1 MDGLKN
7 VISFCNE
14 ESEKNFNFT
23 HVDDY
28 IFSPTETI
36 ITHSKGAIIIP
47 LVRFFGLNNKQSDI
61 FITSSKNKKCYNS
74 LEMRNHICRYLNYF
88 IKFYDPD
95 MELLSIMNQVKYLLD
110 YEPRYKKDDF
120 IFDIVRY
127 ILSPTIRAKVERMV
141 EDNYT
146 IDLTYRPKQ
155 NQALQ
160 YDNRHGKMLMQM
172 TLFMNMIIPLATHF
186 IYTRNV
192 EVVDDFLLEIFDPVI
207 NAFPD
212 VDMFSKLCE
221 TSNTSVKNNRNRNPV
236 IWQKQD
242 IRGKN
247 VTTHSLSSV
256 HNIILNI
263 MPKYTFNQ
271 HMVNFN
277 FTSIKRNIG
286 FQITDIEFEY
296 NFIPLSSS
304 KRDED
309 SNSDYDKF
317 ESFLVKQNE
326 AKYLQNKVNCEET
339 CDYIDRIFGP
349 FDPNEIAY
357 YEKNLQKYGET
368 SIQTFQKELV
378 FYVFYKYF
386 GDTVSIYGINN
397 HDYIKMII
405 AAKRIMKNNSML
417 ILPEILSGKIEKYV
431 SRKSVNKSMM
441 TKIKTSSYYQDVID
455 KYRDE
460 KLVKRILSIV
470 ASIVSSEI
478 TFVNYEEQSLTG
490 NPIPIN
496 QDIIC
501 EEVLMFSLL
510 I

>member
-172 TLFMNMIIPLATHF
+172 TLFMNMIIP
-186 IYTRNV
+186 
-192 EVVDDFLLEIFDPVI
+192 D
-207 NAFPD
+207 
-212 VDMFSKLCE
+212 
-221 TSNTSVKNNRNRNPV
+221 
-236 IWQKQD
+236 
-242 IRGKN
+242 
-247 VTTHSLSSV
+247 
-256 HNIILNI
+256 
-263 MPKYTFNQ
+263 
-271 HMVNFN
+271 
-277 FTSIKRNIG
+277 
-286 FQITDIEFEY
+286 
-296 NFIPLSSS
+296 
-304 KRDED
+304 
-309 SNSDYDKF
+309 
-317 ESFLVKQNE
+317 
-326 AKYLQNKVNCEET
+326 
-339 CDYIDRIFGP
+339 
-349 FDPNEIAY
+349 
-357 YEKNLQKYGET
+357 
-368 SIQTFQKELV
+368 
-378 FYVFYKYF
+378 
-386 GDTVSIYGINN
+386 
-397 HDYIKMII
+397 
-405 AAKRIMKNNSML
+405 
-417 ILPEILSGKIEKYV
+417 
-431 SRKSVNKSMM
+431 RKSV
-441 TKIKTSSYYQDVID
+441 V
-455 KYRDE
+455 
-460 KLVKRILSIV
+460 
-470 ASIVSSEI
+470 
-478 TFVNYEEQSLTG
+478 
-490 NPIPIN
+490 
-496 QDIIC
+496 
-501 EEVLMFSLL
+501 
-510 I
+510 